1 MRPNPR
7 RRPGCVVTGRRI
19 VTGRGDRI
27 VIGRL
32 PYRYQSDSSVAVA
45 SANTGLEVA
54 TPGCRC
60 SRNASHD
67 RLTLI
72 KHCYDISPVMFEHP
86 RPRNPYRP
94 GAAVSPLFLAGRD
107 QEIRRFGASL
117 RGAPELPANVR
128 LTGLRGVGKSV
139 LLKRQ
144 EEIATDDEGWLTS
157 RIQVEPRHNTEAD
170 LSELILSLCHNAEL
184 QVSRTA
190 RIRETMKG
198 VTASARGLIRVTWQD
213 IELSL
218 GPVAGTDRDHSIARA
233 LFDVALTAD
242 HHGYSGYLL
251 MLDEA
256 QVIRD
261 DRERDGEHPLSL
273 LIAAINSLQE
283 KEIPIGL
290 TLCGLPT
297 LRANLLK
304 ARTDSERMFRGEE
317 IGRLARSEAVEAL
330 VRPLDGTGVTVTDA
344 LVERVIDEVEGYPF
358 FIQLWGAEL
367 WEAAQIADVNRFDV
381 VLLDSIE
388 HDIYRRLDID
398 FYDGRVESLTPA
410 EQDLLMSTA
419 ECPYPPLK
427 TADIHGKVGKSEGNV
442 NVLMGRLA
450 DQGVVFRV
458 QKGQYEYTAPKFHNY
473 LQRRAVRISKRDR

>member
-1 MRPNPR
+1 MSCGHERRPAPWSPHRARGSNASRDFVRDTSQGDQERQLSSSSHWPMRPNPR
-7 RRPGCVVTGRRI
+7 RSPGYVVTGQRI
-19 VTGRGDRI
+19 VTGQRGYRF
-27 VIGRL
+27 VIG
-32 PYRYQSDSSVAVA
+32 PYRDQSDSAAVA
-45 SANTGLEVA
+45 SANTGLKVA
-54 TPGCRC
+54 PAGCRRA
-60 SRNASHD
+60 RNSSHD
-67 RLTLI
+67 RFTLI
-72 KHCYDISPVMFEHP
+72 NHCYNINFVMTEHP

-107 QEIRRFGASL
+107 QEMRRFGASL

-139 LLKRQ
+139 LLKRL
-144 EEIATDDEGWLTS
+144 EETATDDEGWLTS
-157 RIQVEPRHNTEAD
+157 RIQVEPRHNTEVD

-218 GPVAGTDRDHSIARA
+218 GPVAGSDRDRSIARA

-304 ARTDSERMFRGEE
+304 ARTYSERMFRGEE

-344 LVERVIDEVEGYPF
+344 LVERPD
-358 FIQLWGAEL
+358 Q
-367 WEAAQIADVNRFDV
+367 
-381 VLLDSIE
+381 
-388 HDIYRRLDID
+388 RL
-398 FYDGRVESLTPA
+398 
-410 EQDLLMSTA
+410 
-419 ECPYPPLK
+419 
-427 TADIHGKVGKSEGNV
+427 N
-442 NVLMGRLA
+442 RLA
-450 DQGVVFRV
+450 TGQTTDLFTTEHAFGVGPGLQQVGTQG
-458 QKGQYEYTAPKFHNY
+458 G
-473 LQRRAVRISKRDR
+473 